1 MLIIGLPFCALTTNK
16 ARGGARY
23 FLYYT
28 LARSNRA
35 MSSPPPRPPRF
46 QTLGTPPTIFT
57 YTPRPIS
64 VCVLQLINIS
74 IVTPSKKAAG
84 GQGDQSRIP
93 MLLSD
98 GFRPNS
104 CASTVK

>member
-35 MSSPPPRPPRF
+35 MSSPPPPRF

-57 YTPRPIS
+57 YTPWPIS

-93 MLLSD
+93 MLLGD

-104 CASTVK
+104 CSASTVK